1 MIPEQFVE
9 AYVKRFLGFRTGLLA
24 IATIC
29 CVVLLSGATT
39 GMAQHLGTPTFA
51 FVYDLLTAGV
61 LAGTLLLLDA
71 TSWSL
76 MTSRR

>member
-1 MIPEQFVE
+1 MTQ
-9 AYVKRFLGFRTGLLA
+9 FLGFRTGLLA
-24 IATIC
+24 IAAIC
-29 CVVLLSGATT
+29 CLVLISGATT

-51 FVYDLLTAGV
+51 FVYDLLIAGV
-61 LAGTLLLLDA
+61 LASTLMLLDN